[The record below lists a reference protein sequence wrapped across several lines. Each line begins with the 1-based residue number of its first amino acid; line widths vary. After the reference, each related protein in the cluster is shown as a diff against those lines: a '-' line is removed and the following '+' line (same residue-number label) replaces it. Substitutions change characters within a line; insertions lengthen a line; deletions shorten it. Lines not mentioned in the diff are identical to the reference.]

1 MSKKKLKQHLEFTPW
16 WRSKEAFDFL
26 NMKPWDKFNQQAVIH
41 PSTRSPVTDL
51 CKIVMGKP
59 STCRPLIQ
67 IITCFIIYQNS
78 IPLKTTTKRCYFCTF
93 SFLLLITKDKQKW
106 AARGRKQ
113 HQFRWVFSP
122 WWPCPRGL
130 QSSSQT
136 TVNATERRRLR
147 PLHQKFQ
154 ESSPQLPDL
163 GEKPT
168 SPLENFLVKGL
179 PLAESKREE

>member
-1 MSKKKLKQHLEFTPW
+1 MICIDVGMQHMIANINEYMQQPKPVTKKQLKRQSNCKVKKKTCFPSKKKKILEQHLEHTPW

-93 SFLLLITKDKQKW
+93 SFLLVITRLTRD
-106 AARGRKQ
+106 A
-113 HQFRWVFSP
+113 
-122 WWPCPRGL
+122 
-130 QSSSQT
+130 
-136 TVNATERRRLR
+136 RRL
-147 PLHQKFQ
+147 
-154 ESSPQLPDL
+154 D
-163 GEKPT
+163 
-168 SPLENFLVKGL
+168 
-179 PLAESKREE
+179 

>member
-93 SFLLLITKDKQKW
+93 SFLLLITRLTRD
-106 AARGRKQ
+106 A
-113 HQFRWVFSP
+113 
-122 WWPCPRGL
+122 
-130 QSSSQT
+130 
-136 TVNATERRRLR
+136 RRLDWIIHHR
-147 PLHQKFQ
+147 QTKEGKQ
-154 ESSPQLPDL
+154 EVESSTNPDELSHL
-163 GEKPT
+163 GGHVIEGF
-168 SPLENFLVKGL
+168 NL
-179 PLAESKREE
+179 PLNQLWTRPNAVACVHYTKNFRKVRHSCPIWGKNRHRH

>member
-78 IPLKTTTKRCYFCTF
+78 IPLKTTTKRCYFHF
-93 SFLLLITKDKQKW
+93 YF
-106 AARGRKQ
+106 
-113 HQFRWVFSP
+113 
-122 WWPCPRGL
+122 
-130 QSSSQT
+130 
-136 TVNATERRRLR
+136 
-147 PLHQKFQ
+147 
-154 ESSPQLPDL
+154 SSPKTNKNERQEVESNTNSDEFSHL
-163 GEKPT
+163 G
-168 SPLENFLVKGL
+168 SHVLEGFNL
-179 PLAESKREE
+179 PLNQL